1 MIRVGFHLPFQVRA
15 VQLHWSLLEL
25 RHGPSPQ
32 IWRRLAKHQPTK
44 MRNGVFPSGKLLSDI
59 RVSTRFLPFS
69 FFGALVTERLNHMQS
84 RVISKGLP
92 SNTTAFT
99 ASNVTANNRA
109 RINRNFC
116 QIGRSELLLR
126 AAIASMIATLI
137 LVPGGF
143 RALQNTGIGWETWSY
158 SRILMLSMMI
168 LHFAA
173 CWMPLAR
180 RYFRRGECADVP
192 AFLIASACLFLQILI
207 SYAVFN
213 VYSIWH
219 G

>member
-1 MIRVGFHLPFQVRA
+1 MEG
-15 VQLHWSLLEL
+15 
-25 RHGPSPQ
+25 
-32 IWRRLAKHQPTK
+32 
-44 MRNGVFPSGKLLSDI
+44 
-59 RVSTRFLPFS
+59 
-69 FFGALVTERLNHMQS
+69 
-84 RVISKGLP
+84 RVITKGLP
-92 SNTTAFT
+92 SNTTAFRASNLT
-99 ASNVTANNRA
+99 ASNRAHIDANLG
-109 RINRNFC
+109 
-116 QIGRSELLLR
+116 QMGRSELLLR

-143 RALQNTGIGWETWSY
+143 RALQQTGIGWETWSY
-158 SRILMLSMMI
+158 SRFLMLSVLV
-168 LHFAA
+168 LHFAL

-180 RYFRRGECADVP
+180 RYFRRGECGDVP